1 MGSAIHAVSVNG
13 LCASR
18 LMSRARAFAAAA
30 DAVAARPDAVVAVV
44 RIREPLIDHEL
55 VAVVSRG
62 TAAPVDAA
70 PVDAA
75 PVDAAPVDAA
85 PVDAYHVAWLA
96 ADSATADLVP
106 LVLVAETVDAA
117 VADCARVAGRVAAT
131 RQTSPA
137 AYETARRVSY
147 VVVDRACARVV
158 DAVADAADGYEPDA
172 VAVVV
177 TPRDAFAAYAMLQR
191 SGVACIRPAAPEDCA
206 WPGAWCGTDGAR
218 PSLAFA
224 NVADALTYATGHAAP
239 RARRSP
245 ILPGETAA
253 PFAPSHGAAAPTLPR
268 LGGAR

>member
-18 LMSRARAFAAAA
+18 LMSKARAFAAAA

-44 RIREPLIDHEL
+44 RIRETSINHET

-62 TAAPVDAA
+62 T
-70 PVDAA
+70 AA

-96 ADSATADLVP
+96 ADTATADLVP

-117 VADCARVAGRVAAT
+117 VADCARVRHRVAAT

-137 AYETARRVSY
+137 AYETARRVSD
-147 VVVDRACARVV
+147 VVADRAYARVV
-158 DAVADAADGYEPDA
+158 DAVADAADGFEPDA

-177 TPRDAFAAYAMLQR
+177 VPTDAFAAYAMLQR
-191 SGVACIRPAAPEDCA
+191 SGVACIRPAAPEDCTG
-206 WPGAWCGTDGAR
+206 PGAWCGTDGAR

-224 NVADALTYATGHAAP
+224 NVADALSYATGHAAP

>member
-18 LMSRARAFAAAA
+18 LMGRARAFAAAA
-30 DAVAARPDAVVAVV
+30 DAVAARPDAVVSVV
-44 RIREPLIDHEL
+44 RVRETSINHET

-62 TAAPVDAA
+62 TAAPVDVA
-70 PVDAA
+70 PVD
-75 PVDAAPVDAA
+75 VA

-96 ADSATADLVP
+96 ADSAAADLVP

-117 VADCARVAGRVAAT
+117 VAECSAHAARVAAT
-131 RQTSPA
+131 RQTSPN
-137 AYETARRVSY
+137 AYETACRVRD
-147 VVVDRACARVV
+147 VVADRAYARVV
-158 DAVADAADGYEPDA
+158 DAVANAADGFEPNA

-177 TPRDAFAAYAMLQR
+177 VPPKAFAAYAMLQR

-206 WPGAWCGTDGAR
+206 GPDAWCGTDGAR
-218 PSLAFA
+218 PTLAFA
-224 NVADALTYATGHAAP
+224 NVADALTYATGRAAP

-245 ILPGETAA
+245 ILPGETVA
-253 PFAPSHGAAAPTLPR
+253 PFAPSHGAAAPKLPR